1 MTRDINDVDEQR
13 LSRRAALKGLGA
25 AGAVAWAVPTVL
37 STSAASAATVV
48 PHPCTSAD
56 CGPNDC
62 FDQSGCG
69 TDSITTLPCSCT
81 QNFPLGN
88 GCTCTCC
95 AAAGTEIPIPVASV
109 KYAATHSGHLGSRAS
124 TVVGS
129 IQPRQQIGSA

>member
-69 TDSITTLPCSCT
+69 TDSVTSLPCSCT

-88 GCTCTCC
+88 GCTCTQDVPC
-95 AAAGTEIPIPVASV
+95 AGLTPCDAITPCPPGFAC
-109 KYAATHSGHLGSRAS
+109 
-124 TVVGS
+124 
-129 IQPRQQIGSA
+129 QIGCCGTPLCFPLCA